1 MYRGG
6 VGRAIIDFARWWL
19 ALPIIVLCGLALY
32 VLLKFAM
39 ESFFLHKFVISLTY

>member
-6 VGRAIIDFARWWL
+6 VGRAITDYARWWL

-32 VLLKFAM
+32 VLLWLFAHDQDYTL
-39 ESFFLHKFVISLTY
+39 EDLL